1 MKGSS
6 EKTLKK
12 PRCYG
17 VRALFR
23 CHGGLR
29 GTVPGV
35 LYPPVCVILP
45 VLDEYD
51 AIDACLGSLRAQ
63 DYAGDLT
70 VVVAEGG
77 STDGTVE
84 RLGWWRSKWPAI
96 DVVANPE
103 RIQSR
108 GLWAA
113 ALATDADILVRA
125 DAHTTYASDY
135 VSRSV
140 EALLESDAVA
150 TGGPMR
156 PTGNGGFGEAVAAA
170 MTHPLGVGPAPFHS
184 DVQDRRYVDTVYLG
198 AFRRADFI
206 EAGGMRTLPSH
217 VAEDADLYY
226 RWIQAGR
233 RILLDPEIRS
243 TYTPRDTP
251 RALWRQFYRY
261 GTGKADMLI
270 VNGEFPS
277 LRPLAPLGLVV
288 AIAVGVA
295 MVPVTVWP
303 LAAVLAVWIGVLT
316 VAMRFRPAVVVAV
329 MIMHL
334 AYGVGLL
341 RGLLRNP
348 SSVRAAV
355 RENRQ
360 PE

>member
-1 MKGSS
+1 M
-6 EKTLKK
+6 
-12 PRCYG
+12 
-17 VRALFR
+17 
-23 CHGGLR
+23 
-29 GTVPGV
+29 

-84 RLGWWRSKWPAI
+84 RLARWQSEWPAI
-96 DVVANPE
+96 DVISNPE

-156 PTGNGGFGEAVAAA
+156 PVGNGGFGEAVAVA

-184 DVQDRRYVDTVYLG
+184 EVQDRRYVDTVYLG
-198 AFRRADFI
+198 AFRRADFV

-226 RWIQAGR
+226 RWRKAGR

-251 RALWRQFYRY
+251 RALWRQFSRY

-277 LRPLAPLGLVV
+277 LRPLAPLALVVAIAGGAAFFGAGTPQRV

-295 MVPVTVWP
+295 TVPVAFWP
-303 LAAVLAVWIGVLT
+303 LVAVLAIWLGVLT
-316 VAMRFRPAVVVAV
+316 VAMRFRPAGVGAV

-334 AYGVGLL
+334 AYGIGLL
-341 RGLLRNP
+341 RGLLRKP